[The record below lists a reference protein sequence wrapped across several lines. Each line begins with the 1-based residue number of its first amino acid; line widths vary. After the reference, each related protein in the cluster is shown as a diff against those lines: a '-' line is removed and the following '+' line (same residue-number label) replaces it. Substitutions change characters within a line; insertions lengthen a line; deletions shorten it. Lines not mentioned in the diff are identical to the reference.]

1 MTNQL
6 NKVKIMTIA
15 GLLCALGIMIPMV
28 FPRIIIGPASF
39 TLASHVPIFIAM
51 FISPVVAVSV
61 ATITGFGFLFAGFPL
76 IIVLRAF
83 SHLIFVSLGAFIL
96 KKNGNLLNS
105 FKTITLYSL
114 AVSLIHAAAE
124 VVVVTYFYFGNQVS
138 EAFYENGYVMS
149 VLVLIGVGGLVH
161 SMVDFTIAAFVW
173 KPIQNIVSIP
183 ASARIRVK

>member
-1 MTNQL
+1 MSNSL
-6 NKVKIMTIA
+6 NKVKTMTIA
-15 GLLCALGIMIPMV
+15 ALLCAVGIMIPMY
-28 FPRIIIGPASF
+28 FPKIIIGPASF

-105 FKTITLYSL
+105 FKTISLYSL
-114 AVSLIHAAAE
+114 AVSLVHAAAE

-138 EAFYENGYVMS
+138 EAFYKNGYVMS
-149 VLVLIGVGGLVH
+149 VLVLVGIGGLIH
-161 SMVDFTIAAFVW
+161 SMVDFSIAAFVW
-173 KPIQNIVSIP
+173 KPIQNVVSIP
-183 ASARIRVK
+183 ASAKIRVR